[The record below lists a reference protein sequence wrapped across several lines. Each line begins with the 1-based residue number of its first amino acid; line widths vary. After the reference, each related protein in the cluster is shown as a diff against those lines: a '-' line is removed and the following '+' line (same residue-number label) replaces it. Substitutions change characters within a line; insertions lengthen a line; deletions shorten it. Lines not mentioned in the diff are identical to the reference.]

1 MLRSKM
7 REQTSHQTITHHTKQ
22 KHITPQDETLIV
34 ILGGLC
40 DDANK
45 GVWGGGY
52 IDYNLFI
59 VLTFPR

>member
-7 REQTSHQTITHHTKQ
+7 REQTIHQTITHHTKQ

-45 GVWGGGY
+45 GGGKKTAIIY
-52 IDYNLFI
+52 L
-59 VLTFPR
+59 